1 VAASAFEAAAEADGL
16 PQSWLNLALARL
28 RLGAPPEDVAEA
40 LERASRFGGDPGV
53 AIATAD
59 LYTRLGMVDE
69 AVAQVADLLAARP
82 SLAADP
88 VWASGS
94 PLAALF
100 PPALAAAREEATSP
114 WELALM
120 AGDADEA
127 RELAGVDGSDLAHLV
142 IDAWSGDAGALAEL
156 QTEARLHPYDTA
168 TVTWA
173 ARLSARAGD
182 SAAASD
188 LRRIIAFTTESPERI
203 GFESRIVPA
212 GSAAMSSAL
221 PVDNVYGADG
231 YRRITPDRLLA
242 AGLPSVVD
250 VDLAAADGPP

>member
-1 VAASAFEAAAEADGL
+1 
-16 PQSWLNLALARL
+16 
-28 RLGAPPEDVAEA
+28 VAEA

-173 ARLSARAGD
+173 ARLSARAAD

-188 LRRIIAFTTESPERI
+188 FRRIIVFTTEAPDRI
-203 GFESRIVPA
+203 GFESRIAPA
-212 GSAAMSSAL
+212 GSAAMDGAL
-221 PVDNVYGADG
+221 PVDYVYGADG

-242 AGLPSVVD
+242 AGLPTVVD